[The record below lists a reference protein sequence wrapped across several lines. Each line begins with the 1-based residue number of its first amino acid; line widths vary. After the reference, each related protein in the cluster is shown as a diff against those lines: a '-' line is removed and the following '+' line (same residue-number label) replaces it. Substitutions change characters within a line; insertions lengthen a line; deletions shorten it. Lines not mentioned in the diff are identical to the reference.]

1 MASLIG
7 CVPRAASRRAQFQP
21 NEPLRRESL
30 GSTSTSG
37 AGTGR
42 TSRRT
47 MPPAPCKVGET
58 AKGWLV
64 AFSMLLICLD
74 YVSKSLG
81 SRELLL

>member
-1 MASLIG
+1 
-7 CVPRAASRRAQFQP
+7 
-21 NEPLRRESL
+21 
-30 GSTSTSG
+30 
-37 AGTGR
+37 
-42 TSRRT
+42 